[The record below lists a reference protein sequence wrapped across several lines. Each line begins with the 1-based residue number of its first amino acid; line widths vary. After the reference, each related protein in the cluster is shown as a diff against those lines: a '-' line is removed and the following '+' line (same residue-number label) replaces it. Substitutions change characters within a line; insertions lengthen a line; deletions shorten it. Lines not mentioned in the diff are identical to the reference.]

1 VPPTERK
8 GRVQT
13 STVTVAVFE
22 LEATHASVLLD
33 SDIETFTARG
43 SGKGGQH
50 RNKTD
55 SAVRMRH
62 KPTGIEAYVD
72 GRCQHQNR
80 RSARSTLEARVYEHL
95 LTASVNAHNIDRKNQ
110 IGTGMRGDKIRT
122 YREQDDTVMD
132 HVTGRRARLR
142 DLREGNLQLL
152 P

>member
-1 VPPTERK
+1 
-8 GRVQT
+8 
-13 STVTVAVFE
+13 
-22 LEATHASVLLD
+22 
-33 SDIETFTARG
+33 
-43 SGKGGQH
+43 
-50 RNKTD
+50 
-55 SAVRMRH
+55 
-62 KPTGIEAYVD
+62 
-72 GRCQHQNR
+72 
-80 RSARSTLEARVYEHL
+80 VYEHL